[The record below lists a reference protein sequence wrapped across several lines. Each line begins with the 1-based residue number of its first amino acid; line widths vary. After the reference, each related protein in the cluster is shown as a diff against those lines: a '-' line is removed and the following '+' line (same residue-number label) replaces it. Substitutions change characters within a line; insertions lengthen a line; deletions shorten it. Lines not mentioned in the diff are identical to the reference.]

1 MFSVQTEKHDYSGM
15 KWIENYHVS
24 PHDTDINGIVRPSPV
39 LRYLQETANLQLH
52 NLGPSNEYLRE
63 KGMAFILSRIS
74 MRLYAPLFPYDKIS
88 VQSWAC
94 ESRLSSFYRCGR
106 IFRGKEMITE
116 LMSVWALVDTA
127 DRHIYKTSAITVP
140 FETDEML
147 NPEIFLKIRI
157 PRETE
162 FIQTGERRIGY
173 GDADI
178 NFHMNNTNYPDMF
191 CDAAGDMT
199 GRRVTSLSI
208 NFFAEAQLGEKIK
221 ILTAND
227 GETYYYR
234 TTKEDGTVGAE
245 AIFEIR
251 AF

>member
-1 MFSVQTEKHDYSGM
+1 M
-15 KWIENYHVS
+15 KWIENFNVS

-39 LRYLQETANLQLH
+39 LRYLQETANLQLYH
-52 NLGPSNEYLRE
+52 LGPSNEYLRE
-63 KGMAFILSRIS
+63 KGMAFILSRAA
-74 MRLYAPLFPYDKIS
+74 MRLYAPLRSYDKIS

-116 LMSVWALVDTA
+116 LMSVWALINIA
-127 DRHIYKTSAITVP
+127 DRRICRTSAISIP
-140 FETDEML
+140 FETDDML
-147 NPEIFLKIRI
+147 SQEIFPKMRI

-162 FIQTGERRIGY
+162 FVQTGERRVGY
-173 GDADI
+173 ADADI

-191 CDAAGDMT
+191 CDAAGDML

-208 NFFAEAQLGEKIK
+208 NFFAGALLGEKIK

-227 GETYYYR
+227 DVTYYCR
-234 TTKEDGTVGAE
+234 TLKEDGTVGAE
-245 AIFEIR
+245 AMLEIK